1 MEPAFH
7 HTVQKRKWSFLKH
20 QRRVKY
26 AANVCERNL
35 FDSVGVE
42 SVHVSL
48 ELGLLV

>member
-7 HTVQKRKWSFLKH
+7 HTVQKRKWSFLKL

-26 AANVCERNL
+26 AANACEQNL
-35 FDSVGVE
+35 PDSIGVE
-42 SVHVSL
+42 SVHASS